1 MSEPE
6 AGQASARL
14 SLGVLSPWVSSFDA
28 VFLCQY
34 EDSHALWA
42 LRRPEAEEPAM
53 EGKTSEQ
60 ETSYF
65 NKKKKMLL
73 HNASLFLCPSI
84 KSQEGAMAHRAGDPQ
99 TNTAKLCEAF
109 WQREERKT
117 PVQIP
122 GSTPQPRPGAND
134 SFSHTQKDHHHHSV
148 SFALFL

>member
-53 EGKTSEQ
+53 EGQTSEQ

-65 NKKKKMLL
+65 NKKKK
-73 HNASLFLCPSI
+73 NA
-84 KSQEGAMAHRAGDPQ
+84 A
-99 TNTAKLCEAF
+99 T
-109 WQREERKT
+109 
-117 PVQIP
+117 
-122 GSTPQPRPGAND
+122 
-134 SFSHTQKDHHHHSV
+134 
-148 SFALFL
+148 